1 MAIAGT
7 NEPALDNTASTTQGE
22 FMTSATEQGT
32 TDITDI
38 AKEMWSYLT
47 GKGATV
53 EYHFDKMYVEVP
65 KTTGPDSPR
74 AIWKLDGTL
83 RIKTTDKDDAGSAR
97 A

>member
-1 MAIAGT
+1 
-7 NEPALDNTASTTQGE
+7 
-22 FMTSATEQGT
+22 MTSATHNGE

-38 AKEMWSYLT
+38 AREMWSYLT

-53 EYHFDKMYVEVP
+53 EYNFEKMSVEVP

-74 AIWKLDGTL
+74 ATWKIDGTL
-83 RIKTTDKDDAGSAR
+83 RIKTTDRDSAGSAS

>member
-1 MAIAGT
+1 M
-7 NEPALDNTASTTQGE
+7 TASTDN
-22 FMTSATEQGT
+22 GT

-38 AKEMWSYLT
+38 AREMWSYLT

-53 EYHFDKMYVEVP
+53 EYNFENMQVEVP

-83 RIKTTDKDDAGSAR
+83 RIKTTDKDSAGSAR
-97 A
+97 G

>member
-1 MAIAGT
+1 MT
-7 NEPALDNTASTTQGE
+7 TATDK
-22 FMTSATEQGT
+22 GT

-38 AKEMWSYLT
+38 AREMWSYLT

-53 EYHFDKMYVEVP
+53 EYNFDNMHIEVP

-74 AIWKLDGTL
+74 ATWKIDGTL
-83 RIKTTDKDDAGSAR
+83 RIKTTDRDNAGSAS

>member
-1 MAIAGT
+1 MT
-7 NEPALDNTASTTQGE
+7 TA
-22 FMTSATEQGT
+22 ADKGT

-38 AKEMWSYLT
+38 GKEMWSYLT

-53 EYHFDKMYVEVP
+53 EYKFEDMHVEVP

-74 AIWKLDGTL
+74 AIWRLDGTL
-83 RIKTTDKDDAGSAR
+83 KIKTTDRDAPGSAS

>member
-1 MAIAGT
+1 MT
-7 NEPALDNTASTTQGE
+7 TA
-22 FMTSATEQGT
+22 ANKGT

-38 AKEMWSYLT
+38 GKEMWSYLT

-53 EYHFDKMYVEVP
+53 EYKFEDMHVEVP

-74 AIWKLDGTL
+74 AIWRLDGTL
-83 RIKTTDKDDAGSAR
+83 KIKTTDRDAPGSAS

>member
-1 MAIAGT
+1 MT
-7 NEPALDNTASTTQGE
+7 TA
-22 FMTSATEQGT
+22 ADKGT

-38 AKEMWSYLT
+38 GKEMWSYLT

-53 EYHFDKMYVEVP
+53 EYNFDNMHVEVP

-74 AIWKLDGTL
+74 ATWKLDGTL
-83 RIKTTDKDDAGSAR
+83 RIKTTDRDNAGSAS

>member
-1 MAIAGT
+1 MTA
-7 NEPALDNTASTTQGE
+7 PADT
-22 FMTSATEQGT
+22 GT

-38 AKEMWSYLT
+38 AREMWSYLT

-53 EYHFDKMYVEVP
+53 EYNFENMQVEVP

-83 RIKTTDKDDAGSAR
+83 RIKTTDKDSAGSAR